1 MVELSKPALQFD
13 KGGTKM
19 SEKFE
24 NIAVTAAKS
33 QEQSYELMGQLIAVA
48 QPGAVYSEPVTS
60 GDYTVIT
67 ASEVSVGMGLGYG
80 IGGGT
85 SSEAAES
92 EMADAEESE
101 LQGEEASGIGGGGG
115 GGGLS
120 LGRPVAVISIGPSGV
135 RVEPVRDVTKVL
147 LALITAAGA
156 MMIMLGRMSK
166 LSRG

>member
-1 MVELSKPALQFD
+1 
-13 KGGTKM
+13 M
-19 SEKFE
+19 SEEFE
-24 NIAVTAAKS
+24 DIVVTAAKS

-67 ASEVSVGMGLGYG
+67 ASEVSVGMGFGYG

-85 SSEAAES
+85 SSEASES
-92 EMADAEESE
+92 EAADSEESD
-101 LQGEEASGIGGGGG
+101 LQGEDASGIGGGGG

-120 LGRPVAVISIGPSGV
+120 LGRPVAVISVGPSGV
-135 RVEPVRDVTKVL
+135 QVEPVRDVTKVL

>member
-1 MVELSKPALQFD
+1 
-13 KGGTKM
+13 M

-24 NIAVTAAKS
+24 DIVVTAAKS
-33 QEQSYELMGQLIAVA
+33 QEQSYELMRQLVAVA

-67 ASEVSVGMGLGYG
+67 ASEVSVGMGFGYG

-85 SSEAAES
+85 SSQAAES
-92 EMADAEESE
+92 EVADAEESE
-101 LQGEEASGIGGGGG
+101 LQGEEASGMGGG

-135 RVEPVRDVTKVL
+135 QVEPMRDVTKVL

-156 MMIMLGRMSK
+156 MMIMLGRMSR